1 MKRTIFLTILAHIV
15 PLFVLHVSAYDIQID
30 TVYYKIVNNEAT
42 VTSNGYDSY
51 ADTVIIPSSIEYGG
65 VTYPVTSI
73 EESAFGGSSRLT
85 MVEIPNSIKSIGQF
99 AFEYCTGLTS
109 VVIPNSVTTIGHSAF
124 SYCSNLKS
132 AVLSNSLTLI
142 DEYLF
147 FDCSNLKSIAI
158 PDGIKSINESAFR
171 GCKSLTSIVIPN
183 GVTSIGNRVF
193 YDCSSLTSL
202 EIPNSVKSFGYK
214 PFANCDKLE
223 ALSIDIDYVDSWFN
237 NLPSL
242 KTLVLGDHVETIGEE
257 AFAGCSNLNSLNLSK
272 GLKTIGVK
280 AFYECERLTELTI
293 PNHVTEIGEQAFYG
307 CKGLTKLTLEDGKEP
322 LTFSSTSVAN
332 TFMKTSLKEIYLGRN
347 IYYFNYSPFGAM
359 EMLTTITIGED
370 VTKLPDMAFLG
381 SSQLTDVFI
390 YTTSV
395 PVTGES
401 VFTESYQKNA
411 TLHVPYS
418 IYDEIK
424 VLRPWVQFGRIINYE
439 GLYNLTYLVDGEK
452 YKNFVIKQY
461 TAIEEKEEEPE
472 KEGNTFSGWSEIPE
486 IMPEH
491 DVEVTGSFTTNTYQL
506 TWMIGDEIIQ
516 IDSVL
521 YGDSIVVAEVPYI
534 EGYEFAGWI
543 DMPETMPDH
552 DVIITGSYTDILSI
566 GGLMAEDKRKQ
577 VYTVGSQLIAQ
588 PRKGVNIIKTA
599 DGKTVKVLLK

>member
-1 MKRTIFLTILAHIV
+1 MKRTISFTILV
-15 PLFVLHVSAYDIQID
+15 LLFVLSVSAYDVQID
-30 TVYYKIVNNEAT
+30 TVYYKFANNEAI

-51 ADTVIIPSSIEYGG
+51 ADTIIIPSSIEYEG

-73 EESAFGGSSRLT
+73 EDNAFGGSSRLT
-85 MVEIPNSIKSIGQF
+85 MVEIPKSIKSIGQF

-109 VVIPNSVTTIGHSAF
+109 LEIPNSVTTIGHSAF
-124 SYCSNLKS
+124 SYCTSLKS
-132 AVLSNSLTLI
+132 VVLSSSITLI

-147 FDCSNLKSIAI
+147 YDCSSLESITI
-158 PDGIKSINESAFR
+158 PNGVKTINESAFR
-171 GCKSLTSIVIPN
+171 GCKSLSSIVIPN
-183 GVTSIGNRVF
+183 GVTSFGNRVF

-202 EIPNSVKSFGYK
+202 VIPNSVKSFGYK

-223 ALSIDIDYVDSWFN
+223 TLSIDLEYVDSWFK

-257 AFAGCSNLNSLNLSK
+257 AFAGCLNLKSLNLPK
-272 GLKTIGVK
+272 GLKTIGIK

-307 CKGLTKLTLEDGKEP
+307 CKGLTKLLIEDGKET
-322 LTFSSTSVAN
+322 LFFSSTSVAN
-332 TFMKTSLKEIYLGRN
+332 TFVKTSLKEIYLGRN

-359 EMLTTITIGED
+359 EMLTTITIGEE
-370 VTKLPDMAFLG
+370 VKKLPDMAFLG
-381 SSQLTDVFI
+381 SSQLMDVFI
-390 YTTSV
+390 YTNSI

-401 VFTESYQKNA
+401 IFTESYQKNA

-424 VLRPWVQFGRIINYE
+424 VLRPWGQFGKIINYE

-486 IMPEH
+486 IMPDH
-491 DVEVTGSFTTNTYQL
+491 DVEVIGSFITNTYQL

-521 YGDSIVVAEVPYI
+521 YGDSIVVVEAPYL

-543 DMPETMPDH
+543 DLPETMPDH
-552 DVIITGSYTDILSI
+552 DVVITGRYTDILAI
-566 GGLMAEDKRKQ
+566 GDIMAEDKWKQ
-577 VYTVGSQLIAQ
+577 VYSVGGQLIVK
-588 PRKGVNIIKTA
+588 PRKGLNIIKKA
-599 DGKTVKVLLK
+599 DGKTVKVMIK